1 MSALYVSSAAAV
13 GKARSSNF
21 TLSEKLDLL
30 RLAQPHIRLLE
41 DHTNKH
47 AVIVEKNRCW
57 DSIAQRYNGMG
68 GERPTRTPQGLR
80 TLYKRL
86 KEAAKQEVM
95 LRSHAQ
101 PEYRGSISE
110 PTKRVMEMIP
120 HLFHALDRLQ
130 YKRDSPVEQPG
141 SSSSGPALSEFS
153 GGTVAVRVDSE
164 DVKPPPDLPV
174 TSNHVTPGI
183 LHLRPRAQDEREE
196 EEEEEEVALE
206 EEAELHTYDPSLSP
220 SPSSIHLP
228 LSPTET
234 HRRQGMYL
242 RGVAS
247 HRFPGL
253 EAESLQM
260 MREEH
265 ELVLANHRKVGL
277 YLDEKREGLKRRQQL
292 EEELLRAKVKVERL
306 RAARLRHGLPST
318 HI

>member
-120 HLFHALDRLQ
+120 HLFHALDR
-130 YKRDSPVEQPG
+130 DSPVEQPG

-174 TSNHVTPGI
+174 TSNH
-183 LHLRPRAQDEREE
+183 
-196 EEEEEEVALE
+196 EVALE